1 MASTS
6 GDGADARV
14 WRVLADPLVA
24 GAAGGAG
31 GTGALF
37 GESVAVKDVYAV
49 AGYALG
55 AGNPAYLARARP
67 AGEHA
72 AAVRALLDAGASMRG
87 IAQTDEFAY
96 SIVGANAHYGTPP
109 NPRAPSRMPGGS
121 SSGPASAV
129 ALGEAS
135 IGLGTDTAGS
145 VRVPASWQ
153 GLWGLRATHGAVS
166 HEGVLPL
173 APGFDAVGWLT
184 RSASLLA
191 RVARTALGAKESSGT
206 GVPLGGQAVVC
217 EDMLAL
223 ADAEVR
229 QAFDAQTRGLGRLR
243 EVEIG
248 GLHEAYA
255 AFRVVQAAEVWRVHG
270 TWVKEHPDALG
281 ADVAA
286 RFAWAAAVDAS
297 AEDEA
302 RATLRGFRERVDDAL
317 GDDVLVLPATPT
329 AAPLRTADAATL
341 DAVRTATI
349 TLTCLAPILGRPAVS
364 APLLESDGAPVGLSL
379 LGPRG
384 SDVDLVR
391 RAAELAEESR

>member
-1 MASTS
+1 
-6 GDGADARV
+6 
-14 WRVLADPLVA
+14 
-24 GAAGGAG
+24 
-31 GTGALF
+31 
-37 GESVAVKDVYAV
+37 V
-49 AGYALG
+49 AGYAVG
-55 AGNPAYLARARP
+55 AGNPAYLASAEAAGP

-72 AAVRALLDAGASMRG
+72 EAVRALVDAGASIQG
-87 IAQTDEFAY
+87 IARTDEFAY

-129 ALGEAS
+129 ALIEAS
-135 IGLGTDTAGS
+135 VGLGTDTAGS

-153 GLWGLRATHGAVS
+153 GLWGLRTTYGAVS
-166 HEGVLPL
+166 REGVLPL
-173 APGFDAVGWLT
+173 APSFDAVGWLT
-184 RSASLLA
+184 RSAELLE
-191 RVARTALGAKESSGT
+191 RVVRTVFAATETSGT
-206 GVPLGGQAVVC
+206 GVPPLGEVVVC
-217 EDMLAL
+217 EDAL
-223 ADAEVR
+223 APADAGVR
-229 QAFDAQTRGLGRLR
+229 QAFGAVTRGLGRMR

-248 GLHEAYA
+248 GLDAAYA
-255 AFRVVQAAEVWRVHG
+255 AFRVVQAAEAWRVHG
-270 TWVKEHPDALG
+270 TWVKEHPDTLG

-286 RFAWAAAVDAS
+286 RFAWASAVDAS

-302 RATLRGFRERVDDAL
+302 RATLRGFRERVDDVL

-349 TLTCLAPILGRPAVS
+349 TLTCLAPILGRPAIS

-384 SDVDLVR
+384 SDVELVR
-391 RAAELAEESR
+391 RAGALAKESR